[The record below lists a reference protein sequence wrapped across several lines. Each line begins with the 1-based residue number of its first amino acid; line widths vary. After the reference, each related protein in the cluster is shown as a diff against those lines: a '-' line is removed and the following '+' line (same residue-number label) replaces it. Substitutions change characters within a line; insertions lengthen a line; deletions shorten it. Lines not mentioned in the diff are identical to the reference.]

1 MGRLKWAKELAKKGG
16 SKIADIQKGTDPN
29 KGRPRIP
36 KGEYIKK
43 ETQARPKPI
52 TMYTEDAV
60 RKQVKALKKQGR
72 LSQGKMAGK
81 IVKGEPKWRTGKI
94 KDRQYLK
101 DK

>member
-1 MGRLKWAKELAKKGG
+1 
-16 SKIADIQKGTDPN
+16 
-29 KGRPRIP
+29 
-36 KGEYIKK
+36 
-43 ETQARPKPI
+43 
-52 TMYTEDAV
+52 MYTEDAV

>member
-1 MGRLKWAKELAKKGG
+1 MGKLKWAIDLAKKGG
-16 SKIADIQKGTDPN
+16 SKIADIQKGTDPS

-36 KGEYIKK
+36 KGEYVKK
-43 ETQARPKPI
+43 AHQDTKPI
-52 TMYTEDAV
+52 TGYTDDAV

-72 LSQGKMAGK
+72 LSKGKMAGK
-81 IVKGEPKWRTGKI
+81 IVEGEPKWRTGKI